1 LSTILSERGY
11 RRSRLLLTVFGVSLI
26 LIAATGFALVSIV
39 SHNVQDAAIRA
50 SVTSDQSLVKGLVV
64 LQPGDLSMTGVPP
77 ARVDQVQA
85 QLQALLSK
93 TSTDQGKGIVHVKIW
108 APDQTVLFSN
118 DATLRGQNLGP
129 DDDLTKAFAT
139 TKPSSSIVAADDGE
153 AATTHLPAGSQVL
166 EEYIPIA
173 DAKGPIPAVF
183 EIYRDATLILA
194 TVADTTR
201 EVIVVVVAAAFLL
214 GLLLYFIF
222 QAAQRRLTRQT
233 RDLVEAGRQ
242 DALTGLLNHGTTVA
256 GLADLLEKT
265 RGSGGCTGIALIDI
279 DNFRLLN
286 DTHGHQ
292 AGDRALLDVARIMR
306 AEFAETS
313 ILGRYGPD
321 EFLVVAPPDHCAGL
335 ESAVDRLRDQIAE
348 LSLQFGASERL
359 PVTVSAGIC
368 YAPADGDAATE
379 LLAVAAVV
387 LGEAKA
393 SGGNGVRV
401 ADAAPAE
408 LGPAERSSFDVLAG
422 LVLAVDT
429 KDRYTKRHSED
440 VARYGLFLA
449 DRLGVDPE
457 LRKTIEIAGLLHDV
471 GKIGIPDVILRKPG
485 PLTADEYAIVKQ
497 HVALGDSIVRDV
509 PNAGLVRAG
518 VRHHHERWDGQGY
531 LDGLSGEAI
540 PLIARILSVADAFS
554 AMTTNRP
561 YRKAMSIQEA
571 LHRLEDAAGTQL
583 DARLVASFV
592 TGIETAENAPLPGD
606 GRPLRRIW
614 TAQASVA

>member
-1 LSTILSERGY
+1 MSITLSERTY
-11 RRSRLLLTVFGVSLI
+11 RRSRLLLTVFGISLV
-26 LIAATGFALVSIV
+26 LVAATGAALVSV
-39 SHNVQDAAIRA
+39 VGSNVRDAAMAA
-50 SVTSDQSLVKGLVV
+50 SVSSDGSIESALIATNV
-64 LQPGDLSMTGVPP
+64 PAADLSMTGVSP
-77 ARVDQVQA
+77 ARVVQI
-85 QLQALLSK
+85 QGELRDLLVHAP
-93 TSTDQGKGIVHVKIW
+93 GILHVKIY
-108 APDQTVLFSN
+108 APDGTVLYSN
-118 DATLRGQNLGP
+118 KDGLRGRNLGP
-129 DDDLTKAFAT
+129 DDDLEQAFAT
-139 TKPSSSIVAADDGE
+139 GVVAPSIVGADNPD
-153 AATTHLPAGSQVL
+153 AATTGLPPEDQLLQEYFPVREADGSV
-166 EEYIPIA
+166 
-173 DAKGPIPAVF
+173 PAVF
-183 EIYRDATLILA
+183 EIYRDATPILA
-194 TVADTTR
+194 TVDKTTH
-201 EVIVVVVAAAFLL
+201 EVIVVVLVAALL
-214 GLLLYFIF
+214 LALLLYFIF

-233 RDLVEAGRQ
+233 EALDQASRR

-256 GLADLLEKT
+256 RLADLLEKT
-265 RGSGGCTGIALIDI
+265 RGTGGCTGIALIDI
-279 DNFRLLN
+279 DNFRLVN

-292 AGDRALLDVARIMR
+292 AGDRALLEVARIMR

-321 EFLVVAPPDHCAGL
+321 EFLVVAPPDHSADL
-335 ESAVDRLRDQIAE
+335 EAAVDRLCDQIAE
-348 LSLQFGASERL
+348 LTLQFGESERL

-379 LLAVAAVV
+379 LLAVAAIV

-401 ADAAPAE
+401 ADAGPAA

-471 GKIGIPDVILRKPG
+471 GKIGIPDGILRKPG
-485 PLTADEYAIVKQ
+485 PLTVEEYAIVKQ

-509 PNAGLVRAG
+509 PNAALVRAG
-518 VRHHHERWDGQGY
+518 VRHHHERWDGDGY
-531 LDGLSGEAI
+531 LGGLSGEEI

-554 AMTTNRP
+554 AMTTTRP

-571 LHRLEDAAGTQL
+571 LHRLEDAAGSQL
-583 DARLVASFV
+583 DPRLVTSFV

-614 TAQASVA
+614 TPQASVA